1 MGGMRTRRD
10 IFGESMLGD
19 VFNGGLNF
27 VGKFYK
33 ANT

>member
-27 VGKFYK
+27 VEYMKRI
-33 ANT
+33 